1 MKRRNDLKKGDLVKR
16 KKYNGEEDYYVP
28 NFISGVVVTDP
39 HAKVFTKQTET
50 GKALYS
56 HERIVVDILAEGKLL
71 KNVPTEYLTKH

>member
-16 KKYNGEEDYYVP
+16 RKYNDDDYYVP
-28 NFISGVVVTDP
+28 KFVSGVVVTDP
-39 HAKVFTKQTET
+39 HAKVFTKQTEE

-56 HERIVVDILAEGKLL
+56 HERIVVDILVEGKIL